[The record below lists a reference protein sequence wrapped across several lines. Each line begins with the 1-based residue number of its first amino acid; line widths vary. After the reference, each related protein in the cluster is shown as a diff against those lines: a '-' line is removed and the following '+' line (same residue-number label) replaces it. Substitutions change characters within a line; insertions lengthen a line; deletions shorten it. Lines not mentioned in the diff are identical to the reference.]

1 MDVEHSRE
9 QIVDDLVLVLLP
21 SLPNLFNLDVGFA
34 VRLGLSFLVALC
46 VLRLSAF
53 RPRTGGRSAVPR
65 PQTP

>member
-1 MDVEHSRE
+1 MDVEHGRE

-21 SLPNLFNLDVGFA
+21 SLPNLFNLHVRFA
-34 VRLGLSFLVALC
+34 VRLGLRFLVALC

-53 RPRTGGRSAVPR
+53 RLRSGDRSVVPR